1 MAVSLSNQGSCFP
14 MPKLPTRRTAGST
27 LTRAT
32 RFSIQPRLAPNTA
45 RLFLEYLL
53 SRDANEIMVKF
64 RQDPVNAHVKPLP
77 GGRSIADVKTVRPS
91 YEEIDK
97 GIPEVKEL
105 FRDTFG
111 I

>member
-1 MAVSLSNQGSCFP
+1 MKSVA
-14 MPKLPTRRTAGST
+14 
-27 LTRAT
+27 
-32 RFSIQPRLAPNTA
+32 
-45 RLFLEYLL
+45 E
-53 SRDANEIMVKF
+53 
-64 RQDPVNAHVKPLP
+64 
-77 GGRSIADVKTVRPS
+77 VKTIRPT

>member
-1 MAVSLSNQGSCFP
+1 
-14 MPKLPTRRTAGST
+14 
-27 LTRAT
+27 
-32 RFSIQPRLAPNTA
+32 
-45 RLFLEYLL
+45 
-53 SRDANEIMVKF
+53 MVKQ
-64 RQDPVNAHVKPLP
+64 REESVNKSVKPLP
-77 GGRSIADVKTVRPS
+77 GARSIAEIKTIRPT